1 VAKKLLSEKNQEKF
15 YDESFKALWGYTS
28 DKLGIVPSDLSKE
41 TAANSLKEKNVSE
54 DSINKLINTLNYCEF
69 ARFASSNTDGIN
81 PENIY
86 KDSVAIITKLEE
98 EIK

>member
-1 VAKKLLSEKNQEKF
+1 EKF

-28 DKLGIVPSDLSKE
+28 DKLGILPSDLSKDS
-41 TAANSLKEKNVSE
+41 AANSLREKNVSDE
-54 DSINKLINTLNYCEF
+54 SINKLISTLDYCEF
-69 ARFASSNTDGIN
+69 ARFASPNSEVS

-86 KDSVAIITKLEE
+86 NDSVAIITKLEE